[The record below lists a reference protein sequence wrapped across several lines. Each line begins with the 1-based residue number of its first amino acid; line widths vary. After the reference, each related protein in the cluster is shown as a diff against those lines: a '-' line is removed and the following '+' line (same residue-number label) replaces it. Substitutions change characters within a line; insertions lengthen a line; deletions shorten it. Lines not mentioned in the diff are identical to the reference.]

1 MRRKMVINKRPKS
14 GMRLRVPESVRRP
27 PKIPETTDL
36 SWIDELHVRW
46 FEEPEEL
53 LWLAS

>member
-14 GMRLRVPESVRRP
+14 MMRLRVPESVRRP
-27 PKIPETTDL
+27 PTLPPSLDL
-36 SWIDELHVRW
+36 SWIDTLHQRW
-46 FEEPEEL
+46 FEDEEEL

>member
-1 MRRKMVINKRPKS
+1 MRRKMVINKRAQS
-14 GMRLRVPESVRRP
+14 GMRLRVPDSVRRP
-27 PKIPETTDL
+27 PKLPDATDL
-36 SWIDELHVRW
+36 SWIDGLHLRW